1 MRPETDVAVVIPAP
15 GDLSATAR
23 RLLELAD
30 SPRDVRT
37 TGNGTEFLVP
47 SALADAYNGKSAT
60 PPPQPKRRGRPPKT
74 ITEEA

>member
-1 MRPETDVAVVIPAP
+1 MRPETDHAVVIPAP
-15 GDLSATAR
+15 GELSATAR

-30 SPRDVRT
+30 SPQDVRT

-47 SALADAYNGKSAT
+47 ATLADAYNGKSDVPA
-60 PPPQPKRRGRPPKT
+60 PQPKRRGRAPKT